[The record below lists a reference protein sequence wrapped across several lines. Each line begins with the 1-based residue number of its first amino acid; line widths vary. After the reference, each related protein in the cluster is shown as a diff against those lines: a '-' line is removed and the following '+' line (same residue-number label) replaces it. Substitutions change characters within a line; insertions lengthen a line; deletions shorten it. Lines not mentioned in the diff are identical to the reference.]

1 MGSLIYL
8 LDTNI
13 LSEPVKSEPNS
24 NVMAHLAQFRENCAT
39 ASIVWHELHFG
50 LARMPAS
57 KKSRMI
63 ADYLAQ
69 LHSSHLPVL
78 EYDSRAAEW
87 HASER
92 ARLIKKGISL
102 PFADG
107 QIAAIAK
114 VNSLKLATRNTADFA
129 YFDGLE
135 VGNWFEA
142 KPL

>member
-13 LSEPVKSEPNS
+13 LSEPVKAEPNA
-24 NVMAHLAQFRENCAT
+24 NVMAHLAEFRESCAT
-39 ASIVWHELHFG
+39 ASVVWHELYFG

-69 LHSSHLPVL
+69 LRSSHLPVL

-102 PFADG
+102 PFAEG

-114 VNSLKLATRNTADFA
+114 TNGLKLATRNTADFTH
-129 YFDGLE
+129 FSGLE
-135 VGNWFEA
+135 VSNWFEVRSS
-142 KPL
+142 